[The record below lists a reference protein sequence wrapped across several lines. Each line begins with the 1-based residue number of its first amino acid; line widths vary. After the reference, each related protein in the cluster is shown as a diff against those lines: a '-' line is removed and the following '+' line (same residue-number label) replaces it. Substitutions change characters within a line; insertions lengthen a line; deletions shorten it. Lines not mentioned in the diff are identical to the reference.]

1 MIRPPMSAKSSKPT
15 NPATRNELSRQPR
28 IAPRE
33 SLDRYADFYDLAP
46 VGFVTLTDKKEIAE
60 VNMTGA
66 AMLGVGRTELLQKSF
81 GAFVAHEDAQHW
93 ERQSS
98 NALGQDTRLN
108 LEIALT
114 RPDGGRIDVRLDC
127 LRMVKE
133 GQAPLLQVVL
143 TDITARKRAEV
154 ALREQEEFFRLI
166 AENIGDF
173 VAVLDVDGRRIYNSP
188 SYKRHFG
195 ETRDLRG
202 TNSFAEIHEDDRPR
216 IEKAF
221 RETVAS
227 GIGQRCDY
235 RFVLADGGIRHMES
249 RGAVIRDGEGNV
261 ARVVVVSRDV
271 TERKRAEDQL
281 QIAATAF
288 EAHEGMLVTDALGL
302 IQRVNGAFSEMTG
315 YAAEEVIG
323 RKPSLLRSGRH
334 DAAFYAEMWASIG
347 RSGLWQG
354 EIWNRRKSGDVYP
367 QWMTITA
374 IRDGG
379 DQITHYVAT
388 MTDISARKAA
398 EDEVR
403 HLAFNDDL
411 TQLPNRRLLLDRMQR
426 ATAASGRSRRRGA
439 VMLIDLDN
447 FKAIN
452 DGLGHDQGDL
462 LLQQAAQRLGRCVR
476 EGDTVARLGGDEF
489 VVMLEDLSEDLEQAT
504 RQAEAAGEKILATL
518 NQPYELRGG
527 RHRCTPS
534 IGVTLFADQR
544 QSIDELLRQADL
556 AMYRSKAAGRN
567 SLHFFSAP

>member
-1 MIRPPMSAKSSKPT
+1 MGAVNHDQPSGADAP
-15 NPATRNELSRQPR
+15 RQSR
-28 IAPRE
+28 IARQE
-33 SLDRYADFYDLAP
+33 TRDRYADFYDLAP

-60 VNMTGA
+60 VNLTGA
-66 AMLGVGRTELLQKSF
+66 AMLGVARAELLRQDFES
-81 GAFVAHEDAQHW
+81 FVAPEDTDHW
-93 ERQSS
+93 GRQSG
-98 NALGQDTRLN
+98 NALTQDTRLN
-108 LEIALT
+108 FEIAL
-114 RPDGGRIDVRLDC
+114 RRRDGGRIDVRLDC
-127 LRMVKE
+127 QRMVE
-133 GQAPLLQVVL
+133 DGRPPLLHVVL
-143 TDITARKRAEV
+143 TDITARKQAEV

-188 SYKRHFG
+188 SYRRHFG
-195 ETRDLRG
+195 DERDLRG
-202 TNSFAEIHEDDRPR
+202 TNSFEEIHEADRPR

-221 RETVAS
+221 RDTVAS

-249 RGAVIRDGEGNV
+249 RGAVIRDGAGRV
-261 ARVVVVSRDV
+261 ARIVVVSRDV
-271 TERKRAEDQL
+271 TERKLAENQL
-281 QIAATAF
+281 RIAAAAF

-315 YAAEEVIG
+315 YTADEVIG
-323 RKPSLLRSGRH
+323 RTPRLLRSGRH
-334 DAAFYAEMWASIG
+334 DAAFYAAMWESIG
-347 RSGLWQG
+347 QTGLWQG

-367 QWMTITA
+367 QWLTITA
-374 IRDGG
+374 IRDADG
-379 DQITHYVAT
+379 QVTHYVAT

-411 TQLPNRRLLLDRMQR
+411 TQLPNRRLLMDRMQR

-452 DGLGHDQGDL
+452 DVLGHDQGDL
-462 LLQQAAQRLGRCVR
+462 LLQQAAQRLSRCVR

-489 VVMLEDLSEDLEQAT
+489 VVMLEDLSEELEQAT

-527 RHRCTPS
+527 QHRCTPS

-556 AMYRSKAAGRN
+556 AMYQSKSAGRN
-567 SLHFFSAP
+567 SMHFFSGAP

>member
-1 MIRPPMSAKSSKPT
+1 MA
-15 NPATRNELSRQPR
+15 LSRHESALIDMVCHLLG
-28 IAPRE
+28 IA
-33 SLDRYADFYDLAP
+33 
-46 VGFVTLTDKKEIAE
+46 I
-60 VNMTGA
+60 
-66 AMLGVGRTELLQKSF
+66 
-81 GAFVAHEDAQHW
+81 
-93 ERQSS
+93 ERQ
-98 NALGQDTRLN
+98 ATQAQERL
-108 LEIALT
+108 A
-114 RPDGGRIDVRLDC
+114 
-127 LRMVKE
+127 
-133 GQAPLLQVVL
+133 AQVFS
-143 TDITARKRAEV
+143 
-154 ALREQEEFFRLI
+154 Q
-166 AENIGDF
+166 
-173 VAVLDVDGRRIYNSP
+173 S
-188 SYKRHFG
+188 
-195 ETRDLRG
+195 
-202 TNSFAEIHEDDRPR
+202 
-216 IEKAF
+216 
-221 RETVAS
+221 
-227 GIGQRCDY
+227 
-235 RFVLADGGIRHMES
+235 
-249 RGAVIRDGEGNV
+249 RDGI
-261 ARVVVVSRDV
+261 
-271 TERKRAEDQL
+271 T
-281 QIAATAF
+281 I
-288 EAHEGMLVTDALGL
+288 TDARANILL
-302 IQRVNGAFSEMTG
+302 VNRAFCAITG
-315 YAAEEVIG
+315 YSESEVLG
-323 RKPSLLRSGRH
+323 KNPRVLSSGRH
-334 DAAFYAEMWASIG
+334 GRDFYAAMWQAISAEG
-347 RSGLWQG
+347 MWQG

-452 DGLGHDQGDL
+452 DVLGHDQGDL
-462 LLQQAAQRLGRCVR
+462 LLQQAAQRLSRCVR

-489 VVMLEDLSEDLEQAT
+489 VVMLEDLSEELEQAT

-556 AMYRSKAAGRN
+556 AMYQSKSAGRN